1 MNGLQLIGEFLDDHK
16 EVIVDNLK
24 SYSRNYLEAW
34 LSELRLNG
42 NTLSRVEV
50 YKIKDVNLAID
61 ILISVG
67 IGSCWEQGGTVY
79 CQCTQCE

>member
-1 MNGLQLIGEFLDDHK
+1 MNGLQLIGEFLESHSQDAV
-16 EVIVDNLK
+16 ENLK
-24 SYSRNYLEAW
+24 NYSRKYLEAW
-34 LSELRLNG
+34 LSEPRLNS

-67 IGSCWEQGGTVY
+67 IGPCWEQGGTVY

>member
-1 MNGLQLIGEFLDDHK
+1 MNGLQIIGEFLSDHSGM
-16 EVIVDNLK
+16 IVDELN
-24 SYSRNYLEAW
+24 SYSRNYLQAW
-34 LSELRLNG
+34 LSEPRLNG
-42 NTLSRVEV
+42 NTISRVEV

-67 IGSCWEQGGTVY
+67 IGCPQEQGGTVY